1 LHRVPV
7 PLAPGHAPAH
17 QRDAKKHA
25 QLSLIIRTIA
35 SDITVCEDAAG
46 KDFLAR
52 LAASGTSRCSGV
64 SSVFASPYQPA
75 GNNQRHQSPIKI
87 SEEA

>member
-1 LHRVPV
+1 V
-7 PLAPGHAPAH
+7 H

-52 LAASGTSRCSGV
+52 LAASGASRCGGV
-64 SSVFASPYQPA
+64 SSE
-75 GNNQRHQSPIKI
+75 G
-87 SEEA
+87 